1 MNEIAPGH
9 DPYAALKTR
18 EFRLLFAGNVVGA
31 AGGQMQTVAVAWEIY
46 ERTGSAF
53 ALGGTGLAQIL
64 PVLLLAP
71 FAGVLVDK
79 LPRRRVLMTAQLVIA
94 CAALGLWFVT
104 SMNIGGIAAIYACL
118 LLAGTARAFQAPAR
132 TALLPQV
139 VPRERFPNAVTWA
152 SGGFQLASVAG
163 PALGGAALAGWGRAA
178 PVFLVNACAALMFLA
193 LVKLIRAPRAD
204 TPEVE
209 TSEPI
214 GEHATIDASTW
225 RTRLDTLVAGFRFVW
240 RTPILLAAVSLDM
253 FAVLLGGATAL
264 MPIYARDILHVGAPG
279 LGWLRAA
286 PAFGA
291 ILMTIMLAHMPPLRH
306 AGRTLLLAVA
316 GFGAATIVFGV
327 SRSYPLSLLMLFALG
342 ALDQISVVVRSTL
355 VQLSTPDEMRG
366 RVSAVNGMFVGASN
380 ELGAFESGA
389 AAALLGPVA
398 AVVSGGIGTILVVL
412 ATAKLSPALRFYGAL
427 GGLTE
432 ADTRGANDGTR
443 GGAPR
448 RASSGAP

>member
-1 MNEIAPGH
+1 
-9 DPYAALKTR
+9 
-18 EFRLLFAGNVVGA
+18 
-31 AGGQMQTVAVAWEIY
+31 MQTVAVGWEIY

-53 ALGGTGLAQIL
+53 ALGSTGLAQVL
-64 PVLLLAP
+64 PGLLLAP
-71 FAGVLVDK
+71 FAGVIVDK

-94 CAALGLWFVT
+94 CAAIGLWLVT
-104 SMNIGGIAAIYACL
+104 SSGTDGIGAIYACL
-118 LLAGTARAFQAPAR
+118 LLAGAARAFQAPAR

-152 SGGFQLASVAG
+152 SGGFQLASVVG
-163 PALGGAALAGWGRAA
+163 PALGGVALAAWGRAA
-178 PVFLVNACAALMFLA
+178 PVFLVNACAAIMFLA
-193 LVKLIRAPRAD
+193 LVKLIRIRHVDAPEA
-204 TPEVE
+204 E
-209 TSEPI
+209 TAE
-214 GEHATIDASTW
+214 TVDASVPVAARTW

-240 RTPILLAAVSLDM
+240 RTPVLLAAISLDM

-264 MPIYARDILHVGAPG
+264 MPIYARDILQVGASG

-291 ILMTIMLAHMPPLRH
+291 ILMTIMLAHLPPLRR
-306 AGRTLLLAVA
+306 AGRTLLFAVA
-316 GFGAATIVFGV
+316 GFGAATVVFGV
-327 SRSYPLSLLMLFALG
+327 SRSYPLSLLMLFSLG

-389 AAALLGPVA
+389 AATLLGPVA
-398 AVVSGGIGTILVVL
+398 AVVSGGVGTILVVL
-412 ATAKLSPALRFYGAL
+412 ATARLSPALRRYGAL

-432 ADTRGANDGTR
+432 ADTRKGARDGAR
-443 GGAPR
+443 DGARESAPR
-448 RASSGAP
+448 RTTSGAP